1 MGNDSG
7 ISRRRLFALR
17 TDAVSRAI
25 RPPWVHEVAVVHGCM
40 GCGACV
46 SACPQA
52 IIRPGAA
59 RRPTIDSRAG
69 ECRFY
74 AGCVEVCPKPVFDR
88 SVIRAFQRRVVI
100 GDACFTVSDTV
111 CQTCGDYCP
120 EAAIRFPVRRGGPAV
135 PSLTLERCSGCD
147 ACIAVCPAGA
157 ISTQP
162 PVAA

>member
-25 RPPWVHEVAVVHGCM
+25 PPHWVHEVAVVHGCM

-52 IIRPGAA
+52 IIRPDAA

-69 ECRFY
+69 GCTFY
-74 AGCVEVCPKPVFDR
+74 AGCVEVCPN
-88 SVIRAFQRRVVI
+88 SVIRAFQHRVVI
-100 GDACFTVSDTV
+100 GDACFTVSGTV
-111 CQTCGDYCP
+111 CQTCGDHCP
-120 EAAIRFPVRRGGPAV
+120 EAAIRFPVRRSGPAV
-135 PSLTLERCSGCD
+135 PSLTLERCGGCD
-147 ACIAVCPAGA
+147 ASIAACPAGA